1 MSQRVQLV
9 AAGIAVA
16 AACAFGTA
24 VPFAAAPGQGAAPAP
39 AAQGRGAAPAAPQA
53 GAGRGA
59 PAPQTPRDA
68 APIDLTGYWVSVVN
82 EDWRWRMV
90 TPPKGDYASV
100 PLNAEARKVAD
111 AWDPSRD
118 GACEAYGAAG
128 LMRIPTRLNISW
140 EDAATLKIETDA
152 GRQTR
157 RLLFDPAR
165 KPSGPP
171 SLQGHS
177 VAEWERPGGGGRG
190 GGGAGRGGATPGGT
204 ARVVTTNLRGG
215 WLRKNGVPYSEATTL
230 TEYFDRFAAPN
241 GDEWLVVTTI
251 VADAKYLTQDFI
263 TSTHFKKE
271 PDGSKFAPA
280 PCRG

>member
-1 MSQRVQLV
+1 MSQRMQLV

-16 AACAFGTA
+16 AACAFGA
-24 VPFAAAPGQGAAPAP
+24 SAPSAAAPGQGAAPAA
-39 AAQGRGAAPAAPQA
+39 AAQGRGAEPAAPQG

-59 PAPQTPRDA
+59 PAPQSPRDS

-111 AWDPSRD
+111 AWDPSKD
-118 GACEAYGAAG
+118 GSCEAYGAAG
-128 LMRIPTRLNISW
+128 VMRIPTRLNISW
-140 EDAATLKIETDA
+140 EDAVTLKIETDA

-157 RLLFDPAR
+157 RLLFDAAR
-165 KPSGPP
+165 KPGGPP

-190 GGGAGRGGATPGGT
+190 GGGAGRGGAAPGGT
-204 ARVVTTNLRGG
+204 ARVTTTNLRGG
-215 WLRKNGVPYSEATTL
+215 WLRKNGVPYSEGTTL

-271 PDGSKFAPA
+271 PDGSKFAPVA
-280 PCRG
+280 CR